1 MQKYLVLVSI
11 LTGSI
16 PLMSQYLKGEVTW
29 LFGQET
35 IRPWDDASIIKIHK
49 IKDTLIENKICSIYA
64 ERYFHIING
73 TYDSSHTASSFI
85 LCYLNNQVSL
95 FETKSNEFKILYDF
109 NLSRLDTLTSYCPEN
124 ESYIQTVIDST
135 GFINISGSIRKIQF
149 VRTTGTLSCR
159 MDGINIE
166 GIGNNR
172 YLFPRPDFVDP
183 PPGGFL
189 RCFEGD
195 GFTYS
200 IDSSS
205 CNILS
210 NSIEVHSNPVT
221 IYPNPS
227 NGVFN
232 LVGGPFHK
240 ITVYNPCG
248 IELKTKIENNAIDLT
263 NFQAGTYLIRFQNK
277 NSIYTR
283 KLVILLNNK

>member
-49 IKDTLIENKICSIYA
+49 IKDTLIDNKACGIYA
-64 ERYFHIING
+64 ERYYYFDNG
-73 TYDSSHTASSFI
+73 KLDSSQFVSTHI
-85 LCYLNNQVSL
+85 LCYLNNQVTL
-95 FETKSNEFKILYDF
+95 YDTKSKEFKILYDF
-109 NLSRLDTLTSYCPEN
+109 NLTKMDTLSSYCLEDKN
-124 ESYIQTVIDST
+124 YTQTVIDSI

-149 VRTTGTLSCR
+149 VRTTGSLSCR

-232 LVGGPFHK
+232 LVG
-240 ITVYNPCG
+240 
-248 IELKTKIENNAIDLT
+248 
-263 NFQAGTYLIRFQNK
+263 
-277 NSIYTR
+277 
-283 KLVILLNNK
+283 

>member
-1 MQKYLVLVSI
+1 
-11 LTGSI
+11 
-16 PLMSQYLKGEVTW
+16 MSQHWQGSVKWIY
-29 LFGQET
+29 GQET
-35 IRPWDDASIIKIHK
+35 IHSWDNPSMIKIQK
-49 IKDTLIENKICSIYA
+49 LKDTLIENKSCGVYA
-64 ERYFHIING
+64 ERFYHIANG
-73 TYDSSHTASSFI
+73 KLDSSQFVSTHI
-85 LCYLNNQVSL
+85 LCYLNNQVTL
-95 FETKSNEFKILYDF
+95 YDTKSKEFKILYDF
-109 NLSRLDTLTSYCPEN
+109 NLTKMDTLSSYCLEDKN
-124 ESYIQTVIDST
+124 YTQTVIDSI

-149 VRTTGTLSCR
+149 VRTTGSLSCR

-232 LVGGPFHK
+232 LVGGPFYK

-248 IELKTKIENNAIDLT
+248 IELKSKIENNAIDLT

-277 NSIYTR
+277 NSIYIR

>member
-1 MQKYLVLVSI
+1 
-11 LTGSI
+11 
-16 PLMSQYLKGEVTW
+16 MSQHWQGSVKWIY
-29 LFGQET
+29 GQET
-35 IRPWDDASIIKIHK
+35 IRPWDRGSLIKIHK
-49 IKDTLIENKICSIYA
+49 TKDTLIDNKACGIYA
-64 ERYFHIING
+64 ERYYYFDNG
-73 TYDSSHTASSFI
+73 KLDSSQFVSTHI

-189 RCFEGD
+189 RCFQGD

-277 NSIYTR
+277 NSIYIR